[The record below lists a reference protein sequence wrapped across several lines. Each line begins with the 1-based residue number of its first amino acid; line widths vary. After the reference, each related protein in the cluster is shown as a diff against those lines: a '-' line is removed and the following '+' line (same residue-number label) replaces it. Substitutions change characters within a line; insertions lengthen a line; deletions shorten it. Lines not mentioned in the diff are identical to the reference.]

1 MLVDVLG
8 GTTPTEVDLLGNG
21 GADSLIIPGLGS
33 GGGGA
38 SSGGGFGDGGSDKG
52 SLNGGAGGA
61 GDKYNTVT
69 SGSSLAAVMEKK
81 KEGNEVVEG
90 GGAGDGREQTKTKG
104 SRRTTSLLNL
114 FIPLSSQGTWFYVL
128 LILDIRLLL

>member
-1 MLVDVLG
+1 MLIIIKIGYFFKLVLVDVLG

-33 GGGGA
+33 VGGGA
-38 SSGGGFGDGGSDKG
+38 SSVGGFGDGGSDKG
-52 SLNGGAGGA
+52 SINGGAGA
-61 GDKYNTVT
+61 GEKYNTVT

-81 KEGNEVVEG
+81 KEGNEVE
-90 GGAGDGREQTKTKG
+90 GGAGEGSQQTKTKG

-114 FIPLSSQGTWFYVL
+114 FIPLSSQGTSSVK
-128 LILDIRLLL
+128 